1 MTQKKDNVEYI
12 PYGFD
17 NRAFMIKDN
26 DLYLR
31 SGNEEEYNL
40 LKKDFRK
47 E

>member
-1 MTQKKDNVEYI
+1 MNENKEDNIEYI
-12 PYGFD
+12 PYGYD
-17 NRAFMIKDN
+17 NKAFMIKDN

-47 E
+47 